1 MGDRQAQTL
10 TAAVPRRDVLH
21 ADGPRSAVGTQA
33 HIFDGFVGTWHC
45 DYTHF
50 NEDGTVKERYPG
62 HLTFGWI
69 LQGQAL
75 QDVWTGD
82 KGDGRGEWQVGT
94 SVRFFDPS
102 ADMWTVVWI
111 LPEAAAVVTVS
122 GGEVDGRIVLEGVNA
137 DGSRRR
143 WSFHDVRDDSFT
155 WRGERSTDD
164 GRSWTLLA
172 DYRMVRSP

>member
-1 MGDRQAQTL
+1 M
-10 TAAVPRRDVLH
+10 
-21 ADGPRSAVGTQA
+21 
-33 HIFDGFVGTWHC
+33 GTWDC

-50 NEDGTVKERYPG
+50 DEDGTVKERYPG

-82 KGDGRGEWQVGT
+82 TGDGRGEWQVGT
-94 SVRFFDPS
+94 SIRFFDPGT
-102 ADMWTVVWI
+102 DLWTVVWI
-111 LPEAAAVVTVS
+111 LPEAAAVVSVS
-122 GGEVDGRIVLEGVNA
+122 GREIDGRIVLDGVNE

-143 WSFHDVRDDSFT
+143 WSFNDLRETSFT
-155 WRGERSTDD
+155 WRGERSIDD

-172 DYRMVRSP
+172 DYRMIRAT